1 MKYFI
6 NILLGLVLMT
16 SIVLG
21 QTQPIPLP
29 KGYERLDQFPL
40 DTRTVFT
47 NYTEAINYAAD
58 LNNTGYE
65 GQIIAVTE
73 EGHNGVYYIN
83 NSRELSEIGGSLT
96 IEGSNDDL
104 PGYTNFPGTTVIRFD
119 SGTGF
124 KVRSIDQNKIEVSLG
139 SSWYTLT
146 VDVTNEVGTN
156 MFTPKGE
163 QPLQIRMNT
172 DTNIT
177 GTSMDTNTWP
187 WTLLIPSVGI
197 PGKEGPPGGALIP
210 YGYWTNNYNYSSNV
224 MVRYTTNVYY
234 SLVDNNSNNIP
245 TNSPHVWQLFLSDG
259 YKGDK
264 GDKGEIFVSSTTT
277 GLPGTDAK
285 VEDDSID
292 PSVAL
297 LHFTIPRGDQG
308 EIGPQGERGP
318 AGELYI
324 DSTSTG
330 LPGTPASVTNIST
343 NSSIARLQ
351 FTIPQGLQGIQGPIG
366 PAGATLVPRG
376 NWTND
381 VNYYENELVRY
392 STNVY
397 YSLIDNNSNNVPS
410 NSPSMWKLF
419 LSDGYKGNKG
429 DKGEVI
435 VHSTETLPAGTNA
448 VVEDLTSGNPSVAT
462 LRFKIPRGDKGEQGI
477 QGEKGNAGEL
487 YITSTTTGLPGTPAS
502 VTNTSTNPSIAMLE
516 FTIPQGLQGIQGPI
530 GPAGA
535 TLVPYGNW
543 VSNYNY
549 PSNAIV
555 RYLTSVYYN
564 KAENSSNC
572 VPTNCTDWVEF
583 LKDGTSI
590 AGDATVLFYEENP
603 IFGRLDIDEDT
614 LSVSNNL
621 LTVIGGGGGG
631 AAPWEIDYWG
641 NLVPSTNNVP
651 SKEWVYDEFG
661 DLMPRVMP

>member
-1 MKYFI
+1 M
-6 NILLGLVLMT
+6 
-16 SIVLG
+16 
-21 QTQPIPLP
+21 
-29 KGYERLDQFPL
+29 
-40 DTRTVFT
+40 
-47 NYTEAINYAAD
+47 
-58 LNNTGYE
+58 
-65 GQIIAVTE
+65 
-73 EGHNGVYYIN
+73 
-83 NSRELSEIGGSLT
+83 
-96 IEGSNDDL
+96 
-104 PGYTNFPGTTVIRFD
+104 
-119 SGTGF
+119 
-124 KVRSIDQNKIEVSLG
+124 
-139 SSWYTLT
+139 
-146 VDVTNEVGTN
+146 
-156 MFTPKGE
+156 
-163 QPLQIRMNT
+163 
-172 DTNIT
+172 
-177 GTSMDTNTWP
+177 
-187 WTLLIPSVGI
+187 
-197 PGKEGPPGGALIP
+197 
-210 YGYWTNNYNYSSNV
+210 
-224 MVRYTTNVYY
+224 
-234 SLVDNNSNNIP
+234 
-245 TNSPHVWQLFLSDG
+245 
-259 YKGDK
+259 
-264 GDKGEIFVSSTTT
+264 
-277 GLPGTDAK
+277 
-285 VEDDSID
+285 
-292 PSVAL
+292 
-297 LHFTIPRGDQG
+297 
-308 EIGPQGERGP
+308 
-318 AGELYI
+318 
-324 DSTSTG
+324 
-330 LPGTPASVTNIST
+330 
-343 NSSIARLQ
+343 
-351 FTIPQGLQGIQGPIG
+351 
-366 PAGATLVPRG
+366 
-376 NWTND
+376 
-381 VNYYENELVRY
+381 
-392 STNVY
+392 
-397 YSLIDNNSNNVPS
+397 
-410 NSPSMWKLF
+410 
-419 LSDGYKGNKG
+419 
-429 DKGEVI
+429 I

-631 AAPWEIDYWG
+631 ASPWEIDYWG